1 MSIEVVTDDRQV
13 RGMARRAGVWAPLSK
28 AQREG
33 TSTAVLHGL
42 TLYGIFPDGAI
53 AVVCS
58 NPREVMTLMAGV
70 GGAMGFRFEGV
81 HRCGGGGLGRF
92 FQEGCPNAS
101 ERVPRKG

>member
-33 TSTAVLHGL
+33 TSTAVLHGM
-42 TLYGIFPDGAI
+42 TLYGMFPDGAI

-58 NPREVMTLMAGV
+58 NPSEVMSVLAGV
-70 GGAMGFRFEGV
+70 AGPLGFRLEGV
-81 HRCGGGGLGRF
+81 HPAGGAHG
-92 FQEGCPNAS
+92 
-101 ERVPRKG
+101 